1 MAVLEERPIGCAILL
16 CAPRV
21 RYHVCVRVSPCARAM
36 RVFDSVE
43 LTFATMLY
51 WDKHNIVDRLE
62 SEILDL
68 TGIRLGLR
76 L

>member
-1 MAVLEERPIGCAILL
+1 
-16 CAPRV
+16 
-21 RYHVCVRVSPCARAM
+21 M

-51 WDKHNIVDRLE
+51 RDKHNIVDRLE
-62 SEILDL
+62 SEILNL